1 MAWSIALSRR
11 VLCDLETRP
20 NCIKPWS
27 LRCVSGNL
35 EDLPNY
41 REVIPQWGAIVRG
54 GVAPG
59 RGTPAQLPERVL
71 WPVRAMR
78 AACLVSGCRP
88 LHTAGMHQHTP
99 GSAHGGQHVAHTL
112 LRIRGRPS
120 HTPGAD
126 SASSPRPVPSGARG
140 SGRWSCRHPH
150 SQGTAG
156 CNAGASAPGLHQ
168 GRHRRRRYSSGRSH
182 TAPRCRKSVC
192 LDLRLPW
199 MRRDQLLCMP
209 RWRPPWSTTLR
220 V

>member
-1 MAWSIALSRR
+1 
-11 VLCDLETRP
+11 
-20 NCIKPWS
+20 
-27 LRCVSGNL
+27 
-35 EDLPNY
+35 
-41 REVIPQWGAIVRG
+41 
-54 GVAPG
+54 
-59 RGTPAQLPERVL
+59 
-71 WPVRAMR
+71 MR

-112 LRIRGRPS
+112 LRICGRPS

-156 CNAGASAPGLHQ
+156 CNAEASAPGLHQ
-168 GRHRRRRYSSGRSH
+168 GRHRRRRYSSVRSH

-192 LDLRLPW
+192 LDLRLLW

-220 V
+220 VSDRASWVDGRVQGAGQQEMGQSPGSLSSCFVTLKQKGYRMAKPLDLSIEYCDS

>member
-1 MAWSIALSRR
+1 VGGDCSGRGSSWQRN
-11 VLCDLETRP
+11 TRP
-20 NCIKPWS
+20 VA
-27 LRCVSGNL
+27 RA
-35 EDLPNY
+35 
-41 REVIPQWGAIVRG
+41 GA
-54 GVAPG
+54 VASTG
-59 RGTPAQLPERVL
+59 
-71 WPVRAMR
+71 AMR